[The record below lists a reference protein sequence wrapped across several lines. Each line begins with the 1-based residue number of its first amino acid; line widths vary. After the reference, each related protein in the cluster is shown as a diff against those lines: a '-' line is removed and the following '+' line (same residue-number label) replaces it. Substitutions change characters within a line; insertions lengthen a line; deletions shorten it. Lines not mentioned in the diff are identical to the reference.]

1 MRKYKWFENVGGYLI
16 PKKEAGAY
24 KRRRKLAKK
33 KAKAAMETFCDYA
46 YSNYKGSQDGEA
58 VTGYKDGEAVAFIH
72 LDPEGVERIL
82 AHDNQEDLV
91 KMLRD
96 DL

>member
-1 MRKYKWFENVGGYLI
+1 MRKYKWFENVDGYLI

-58 VTGYKDGEAVAFIH
+58 VAFIH